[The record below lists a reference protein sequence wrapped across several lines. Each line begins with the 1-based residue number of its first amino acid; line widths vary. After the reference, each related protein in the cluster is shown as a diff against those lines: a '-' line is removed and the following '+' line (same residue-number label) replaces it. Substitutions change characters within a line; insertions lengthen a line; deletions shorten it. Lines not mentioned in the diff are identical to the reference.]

1 MKYCIAP
8 CAVFFTLLAFYA
20 AAQDDTDDFITRPHG
35 VKGVGYSS
43 YYKKPIDEGTA
54 RGEALLNAQKNALIN
69 YGGHIRLETVQR
81 QVELT
86 EGTRNNYESNV
97 HVSSRQIMSAVV
109 RTVSG
114 PRYRYE
120 KDGSKKYIVAEG
132 EFEIHPEGLEDL
144 ISSQVNA
151 TGQKIKIELYDHTS
165 GADIYPM
172 LREYFN
178 LKQNNFQFAERGHI
192 FKSTNVFVI
201 SVYNDYIEFTM
212 KQFKDN
218 RYEQG
223 PILKTFMF
231 STFQYKDCRDFV
243 NHYNSSAPNPVFN
256 NLISEFY
263 QVYFATNSEAF

>member
-1 MKYCIAP
+1 MKHVIVL
-8 CAVFFTLLAFYA
+8 CAVLLTFLAFNA
-20 AAQDDTDDFITRPHG
+20 TAQDDTDFITRPSG

-43 YYKKPIDEGTA
+43 YYKKPVDEGTA
-54 RGEALLNAQKNALIN
+54 KDEALLNAQKNALIN

-86 EGTRNNYESNV
+86 EGKKNNYESNF
-97 HVSSRQIMSAVV
+97 HVTSKQIMSAVV

-120 KDGSKKYIVAEG
+120 KDGNKKYIIAEG
-132 EFEIHPEGLEDL
+132 EFEIHTEGLEDL
-144 ISSQVNA
+144 ISLHLNS
-151 TGQKIKIELYDHTS
+151 TGKKIKVELNDNTS
-165 GADIYPM
+165 DSKIYPL

-178 LKQNNFQFAERGHI
+178 LKQNNFQFAATDHI
-192 FKSTNVFVI
+192 FKSTDVFVI

-212 KQFKDN
+212 KQFKNN

-231 STFQYKDCRDFV
+231 STYQYKDCHDFV
-243 NHYNSSAPNPVFN
+243 SRYNSSVPNPVFN

-263 QVYFATNSEAF
+263 QVYFTRNSEAF